1 MNNEDD
7 EEVNIIDR
15 NEHTH
20 KHKQTQTEYNLPWIN
35 KSVCG
40 RQNVGKENEMLTND
54 FGKKIFSTF
63 STILYYD

>member
-35 KSVCG
+35 KSVCS
-40 RQNVGKENEMLTND
+40 RQNVGKEN
-54 FGKKIFSTF
+54 
-63 STILYYD
+63 